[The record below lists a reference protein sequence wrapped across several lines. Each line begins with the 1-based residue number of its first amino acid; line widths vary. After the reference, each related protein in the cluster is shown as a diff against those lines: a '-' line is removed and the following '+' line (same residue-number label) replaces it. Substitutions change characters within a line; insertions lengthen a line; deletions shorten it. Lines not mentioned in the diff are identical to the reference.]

1 MAIQGGTVR
10 WVVEADTE
18 SFDRSMQRVES
29 DARKTGSEL
38 DKTTKNLNGNFA
50 EATRSAI
57 QTSNAINQIGMGL
70 KQLAVGSAQAALGS
84 IGATMTGMV
93 SKGLSLG
100 STLEGNKLSF
110 KALTGSAESARQ
122 VLTAVADFAADNPFQ
137 MLDVSNVAKKFVSM
151 SIPAQDV
158 AKHLNTIGK
167 VSVASGAS
175 LEGIGHVFSQVAAQG
190 KLMTQDMYQLVNQG
204 VAIMPA
210 LSRVTGKTMEELRDD
225 LSKGKVSFEL
235 MTKAMNNIVPDDMAK
250 QLQLEMFNTIPRQ
263 MDRLKGSIS
272 TFATELVGINK
283 KTGDTLK
290 NGLAYSYME
299 VLKSLANGLRDPK
312 LLKAISD
319 LGIAFAPILQNV
331 AKGIP
336 KLFEGIT
343 KATTVLAQNSK
354 LAVPLIAGFGLTI
367 GNLGASLPVVGPIL
381 QNFSGGVKQL
391 AGGFLSLAQ
400 ANPVLAGII
409 AIFTIG
415 FVNAYKNNEEFRQ
428 SIGRLLSSLLSL
440 GVKLTQPLTN
450 VVDILGKL
458 VANQAVTNVLLSV
471 TNALGLLADALNAL
485 PTPVLNS
492 LVYGLL
498 GVLAIQKL
506 SNVIN
511 PAVQSISVLGQVS
524 KVASPAVSSLG
535 RSLSGG
541 LIKTLQP
548 LSAGLPVI
556 AKASAG
562 IALLGLSIGVAIGS
576 VGGGIWLLGEGL
588 KSLGDSFIHMKK
600 GVDTLSKTNFSAF
613 PSQIKK
619 MVDALS
625 GIQNH
630 IFDLAGAALTFKGIG
645 EGLEAIGVGIK
656 QFRSIDIKDINKLP
670 ELAKVLKDFKID
682 LVSEMFS
689 GNVLN
694 KFKNTGEGIK
704 NVAALLETISKV
716 NIPFEGVKKNL
727 EHLATGLK
735 AFLIAE
741 LQPSWLESTFGV
753 GIMKPKSVTDYMNSL
768 GSIIDPLNK
777 LQDTFKGEKF
787 NSDTLKKNLS
797 SLADGLKAFLITE
810 VQPSWLEATF
820 GKTGSIKIASV
831 TNYLQDL
838 GGIVQPISAFSQMVQ
853 GKDFKSAE
861 LTTFL
866 KNLGDA
872 LKAFL
877 IQNITSDLNLFN
889 GMVKRSFKVDTKS
902 VLDYTKNLGAVAEGV
917 KTVISLITSKEG
929 AIDSGK
935 GKQISDFLKSLGNS
949 LKSFTVT
956 DIESETTRFLRDT
969 QKMKTTH
976 KSILEGMQNFKG
988 FVDGII
994 SLSSIFK
1001 DGVKIDING
1010 ISNIIQNVGNVLKQL
1025 TYKNISSSFKGIIG
1039 EGSHKES
1046 YDNILSK
1053 IGDFNNFVN
1062 GVKTLVELSKDTN
1075 INTDNMGKIMTNM
1088 KDFLSKFSV
1097 ENKTYKNSKFA
1108 GDSKE
1113 TSTSY
1118 TNILGNIGNFN
1129 DFAKGVKTLVEV
1141 SGTNNFNKDNFTLI
1155 LGSVGGLLQ
1164 SLTLTT
1170 SEFRSKGYFDTSVE
1184 DKVGYDS
1191 ALTHLG
1197 DFQNFA
1203 NGVKIFAEAAAL
1215 QNFNPENFK
1224 TILGSVGNLLETLT
1238 LQTTDFKAKGYFDT
1252 SEEMKVSYD
1261 SALAHVGDFQNFAQG
1276 IKVIVDA
1283 ISIQNFNPGN
1293 FSAVLD
1299 SIGILLRTTTEKEIE
1314 SEKDY
1319 SILGKVVTKE
1329 KMDSVFSHL
1338 TDFQNFAQGIKT
1350 IAELTTMQNFDVN
1363 KFKEVLRNIF
1373 DGVKE
1378 LALKE
1383 TESVQ
1388 NGGWFGGGGS
1398 EKVNYSSALAKL
1410 GDFKGF
1416 VQALSNLQQMNVGDG
1431 AGLKTLLTNISGG
1444 VRELLNIN
1452 DIDTSTIDT
1461 QKISSLAQ
1469 ALGAIKVNT
1478 QDWDTS
1484 TLAQKGT
1491 DFKNFLTQVIEAL
1504 STDFSANIEKMSG
1517 LGKSLVDNIVNG
1529 MNSGL
1534 PAITGAAANVQGTIW
1549 NTIQPKIQ
1557 DEYFQGAFLA
1567 QKFAEGITSN
1577 FPELAQ
1583 AGRDIQGTI
1592 WNAIEPKLQDEY
1604 WQGRALGGKF
1614 IEGIRSQNAGFEQSG
1629 IFAIEGLI
1637 RGSDRGLGSLY
1648 QAGMR
1653 VAQKFLDGVKARANE
1668 HSPWRT
1674 TYQSGIFAIEGL
1686 MNGVESMQENL
1697 YDTAWK
1703 TTDEVVSI
1711 FENMNDVYRPQIVP
1725 QVSGVNGTNKLAPVG
1740 GYGGNRV
1747 IIEQT
1752 NNNYTQYSIDQM
1764 NRDLEWQL
1772 RKV

>member
-210 LSRVTGKTMEELRDD
+210 LSRVTGKSMEELRDD

-299 VLKSLANGLRDPK
+299 VLKALANGLRDPK

-440 GVKLTQPLTN
+440 GVKLAQPLTN
-450 VVDILGKL
+450 VVDIFGKL

-471 TNALGLLADALNAL
+471 TNAIGLLADALNAL

-511 PAVQSISVLGQVS
+511 PAVQSISALGQVS

-556 AKASAG
+556 AKAAAG
-562 IALLGLSIGVAIGS
+562 IALLGLSIGAAIGS
-576 VGGGIWLLGEGL
+576 VGGGIWLLGEGI

-600 GVDTLSKTNFSAF
+600 GVDTLSRTDFSSF

-853 GKDFKSAE
+853 GKDFKSTE

-949 LKSFTVT
+949 LKSFTVA

-994 SLSSIFK
+994 SLSSLFK

-1010 ISNIIQNVGNVLKQL
+1010 ISNILQNVGNVLKQL

-1039 EGSHKES
+1039 EGSHKET
-1046 YDNILSK
+1046 YENILSK

-1062 GVKTLVELSKDTN
+1062 
-1075 INTDNMGKIMTNM
+1075 
-1088 KDFLSKFSV
+1088 
-1097 ENKTYKNSKFA
+1097 
-1108 GDSKE
+1108 
-1113 TSTSY
+1113 
-1118 TNILGNIGNFN
+1118 
-1129 DFAKGVKTLVEV
+1129 GVKTLVEV

-1170 SEFRSKGYFDTSVE
+1170 SDFRSKGYFDTSIE

-1398 EKVNYSSALAKL
+1398 EKVNYSSALTKL

-1416 VQALSNLQQMNVGDG
+1416 VQALSSLQQMNVGDG
-1431 AGLKTLLTNISGG
+1431 AGLKILLTNISGG

-1452 DIDTSTIDT
+1452 DIDTSAIDT

-1491 DFKNFLTQVIEAL
+1491 DFKSFLTQVVEAL

-1557 DEYFQGAFLA
+1557 DEYFQGAFLT
-1567 QKFAEGITSN
+1567 QRFAEGITSN
-1577 FPELAQ
+1577 FPSLAQ

-1604 WQGRALGGKF
+1604 WQGRALGGKL

-1686 MNGVESMQENL
+1686 VNGVESMQENL

-1725 QVSGVNGTNKLAPVG
+1725 QVSGINGTNKLAPVG